1 MVQDGT
7 AISVLEPDDYVVH
20 PMARM
25 HSPRKGK
32 SRSKRPIR
40 LETPDWC
47 SRTPEEV
54 EELVVKLAK
63 EGHQP
68 SMIGLILRD
77 QYGIPLVKAISG
89 KSINHIL
96 VENEQSLRVPEDLF
110 HLISRAIAL
119 RRHLDE
125 SKKDLHSRYGLRL
138 VESKIRRL
146 VNYYRRSGVLPE
158 DWKYTPEQAA
168 LLIR

>member
-1 MVQDGT
+1 
-7 AISVLEPDDYVVH
+7 
-20 PMARM
+20 MARM

-54 EELVVKLAK
+54 EELVVKLGK

-89 KSINHIL
+89 KSITQIL
-96 VENEQSLRVPEDLF
+96 VENEQALKVPEDLF
-110 HLISRAIAL
+110 HLISRAITL

-125 SKKDLHSRYGLRL
+125 AKKDLHSRYGLRL
-138 VESKIRRL
+138 VEGKIRRL

>member
-1 MVQDGT
+1 
-7 AISVLEPDDYVVH
+7 
-20 PMARM
+20 M

-40 LETPDWC
+40 LENPDW
-47 SRTPEEV
+47 SQRTQEEV

-77 QYGIPLVKAISG
+77 QYGVPLVKAISG
-89 KSINHIL
+89 KTITQIL
-96 VENEQSLRVPEDLF
+96 NENEQSLKVPEDLF
-110 HLISRAIAL
+110 HLINRAVSL
-119 RRHLDE
+119 RRHLE
-125 SKKDLHSRYGLRL
+125 GAKKDLHSAYGLRL
-138 VESKIRRL
+138 IESKIRRL
-146 VNYYRRSGVLPE
+146 VKYYHRHGVLPA
-158 DWKYTPEQAA
+158 DWRYTPEQAA

>member
-1 MVQDGT
+1 
-7 AISVLEPDDYVVH
+7 
-20 PMARM
+20 MARM

-32 SRSKRPIR
+32 SHSKRPIR
-40 LETPDWC
+40 LETPEW
-47 SRTPEEV
+47 SQRTPEEV

-77 QYGIPLVKAISG
+77 QYGVPLTKAITG
-89 KSINHIL
+89 KTINQIL
-96 VENEQSLRVPEDLF
+96 NENEQSLKVPEDLF
-110 HLISRAIAL
+110 HLINRAVSL
-119 RRHLDE
+119 RRHLE
-125 SKKDLHSRYGLRL
+125 GGKKDLHSAYGLRL
-138 VESKIRRL
+138 IESKIRRL
-146 VNYYRRSGVLPE
+146 VKYYRHHGVLPA

>member
-1 MVQDGT
+1 
-7 AISVLEPDDYVVH
+7 
-20 PMARM
+20 MARM
-25 HSPRKGK
+25 HSQRKGR

-40 LETPDWC
+40 LETPDW
-47 SRTPEEV
+47 SQRTPEEV

-77 QYGIPLVKAISG
+77 QHGVPLTKAITG
-89 KSINHIL
+89 KTVTQIL
-96 VENEQSLRVPEDLF
+96 DENEQSLKVPEDLF
-110 HLISRAIAL
+110 HLINRAVTL
-119 RRHLDE
+119 RRHLE
-125 SKKDLHSRYGLRL
+125 GAKKDLHSGYGLRL
-138 VESKIRRL
+138 IESKIRRL
-146 VNYYRRSGVLPE
+146 VKYYRRHGVLPS

>member
-1 MVQDGT
+1 
-7 AISVLEPDDYVVH
+7 
-20 PMARM
+20 MARM
-25 HSPRKGK
+25 HSSRKGK
-32 SRSKRPIR
+32 SHSKRPIR

-47 SRTPEEV
+47 QRTPEEV

-77 QYGIPLVKAISG
+77 QHGVPLVKAITG
-89 KSINHIL
+89 KTITQIL
-96 VENEQSLRVPEDLF
+96 NENEKSLKVPEDLF
-110 HLISRAIAL
+110 HLISRAITL
-119 RRHLDE
+119 RRHLED

-138 VESKIRRL
+138 IESKIRRL
-146 VNYYRRSGVLPE
+146 VKYYRRQGVLPA
-158 DWKYTPEQAA
+158 DWRYTPEQAA